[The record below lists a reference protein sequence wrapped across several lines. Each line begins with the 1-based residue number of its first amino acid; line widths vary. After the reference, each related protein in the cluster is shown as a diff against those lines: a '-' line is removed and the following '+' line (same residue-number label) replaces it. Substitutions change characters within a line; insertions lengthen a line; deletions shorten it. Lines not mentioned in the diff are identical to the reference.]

1 MLPRIPRILHI
12 LTTNGQP
19 SDWKHVA
26 FKLADPDCISGCD
39 FVGQAVEIGS
49 DVPKEVKGSVRLG
62 FVRGGKSKTIG
73 AFSEYIKQEYDLTA
87 EVPKNITPA
96 QAASA
101 PIPRMSRSF
110 LPRALYKSTHLLINT
125 LPLVQC
131 SPPARLSTSD
141 LAFPSPVRITAVS
154 PASGF

>member
-1 MLPRIPRILHI
+1 LVSF
-12 LTTNGQP
+12 

-39 FVGQAVEIGS
+39 YVGQAIEIGS
-49 DVPKEVKGSVRLG
+49 EVPKEVKGSVRLG

-87 EVPKNITPA
+87 EVPKNISPA

-101 PIPRMSRSF
+101 PIPCMWQCMRS
-110 LPRALYKSTHLLINT
+110 LYMHLLTFHAI
-125 LPLVQC
+125 QC
-131 SPPARLSTSD
+131 SPLARLCISD
-141 LAFPSPVRITAVS
+141 SVFPSPVRTTAAS
-154 PASGF
+154 LASGV